1 MSVPQRQLHL
11 GLMFWAA
18 GTHPSGWRFASSQ
31 LDAPYNIEHLQHVT
45 QIAERAKFDF
55 LFLGDKLATDP
66 VLQTTNPAQ
75 MSRLEPFISGAS
87 LAAATSHIGIVV
99 TANPTYYDPYS
110 LARQF
115 STLDHLSEGRAS
127 WNIVTGADPKAAA
140 NFNREEHWSTEQR
153 YDWAD
158 EFVAVVKD
166 LWDSWED
173 GAIAADGPAYV
184 EAGKVRPIN
193 HRGQHHTVTGPL
205 STPRSHQAHPIIL
218 HAGTSDR
225 SRELGAR
232 DADAIFTSHAT
243 IGEAQDYY
251 RDIKTRARK
260 YGREPHEIKIL
271 PSLTPIVAATT
282 EEAVA
287 IYDQLNSYVVLDPE
301 NKALGAGAF
310 GRGGRNRNLTYV
322 SSLIGVEVR
331 ANDYEAFVP
340 PEVLEQ
346 SNEEGRRIFAEL
358 TRLTRR
364 DVTGPNRLTWRDLII
379 GATTNAG
386 STIVGNPVEIADF
399 IQEWFEAE
407 AADGFNVFPPYVP
420 ESVEAFADLVVP
432 ELQRRGIYRLDYTG
446 TTFRDHLGLDRPANR
461 VTQRLEAQASIN
473 RAV

>member
-1 MSVPQRQLHL
+1 MPKRERELHL

-31 LDAPYNIEHLQHVT
+31 LDAPYNIEHLQYVT
-45 QIAERAKFDF
+45 QVAERAKFDF

-75 MSRLEPFISGAS
+75 MSRLEPFISGAA
-87 LAAATSHIGIVV
+87 LAAATSQIGIVV

-115 STLDHLSEGRAS
+115 ATLDHLSQGRVS
-127 WNIVTGADPKAAA
+127 WNIVTGADPRAAA
-140 NFNREEHWSTEQR
+140 NFSRDEHWDTEQR

-158 EFVAVVKD
+158 EFVALVKD
-166 LWDSWED
+166 LWDTWED
-173 GAIAADGPAYV
+173 EALADDGEAYV
-184 EAGKVRPIN
+184 RDGQVRALN
-193 HRGQHHTVTGPL
+193 HRGQHLQVAGPL
-205 STPRSHQAHPIIL
+205 ATPRSPQAHPVIL
-218 HAGTSDR
+218 HAGTSER

-232 DADAIFTSHAT
+232 EADAIFTSHAT
-243 IGEAQDYY
+243 LEEAQAYY
-251 RDIKTRARK
+251 ADIKGRARRH
-260 YGREPHEIKIL
+260 GRADHEIKIL

-282 EEAVA
+282 EQAVA

-301 NKALGAGAF
+301 DKPLGAGAF

-331 ANDYEAFVP
+331 ADDYEAAVP
-340 PEVLEQ
+340 PEVAERA
-346 SNEEGRRIFAEL
+346 NEEGRRIFREI

-364 DVTGPNRLTWRDLII
+364 DVTGPNRITWRDLII

-386 STIVGNPVEIADF
+386 STIVGAPSEIADF
-399 IQEWFEAE
+399 IETWFEAR

-420 ESVEAFADLVVP
+420 ASVEAFADLVVP
-432 ELQRRGIYRLDYTG
+432 ELQRRGLFRTDYPG
-446 TTFRDHLGLDRPANR
+446 ATFRDHLGLERPANR
-461 VTQRLEAQASIN
+461 ITAR
-473 RAV
+473 RAAAAAIKAAV